1 MFTDSREPLVEV
13 ASQILC
19 VVLESNIHLNRETN
33 QYSLEEK
40 NSDSASKTNLFINYV
55 SRIHRD
61 EVSIFI
67 FTSLSG
73 TFIYQPHLLKRI
85 SISSWKAFVD
95 FSTTQWPKLSC
106 LVHARRSLFIKS
118 FWYYFGNSAISIRF
132 QPAFHSILIS
142 NHQKINNS
150 YFSRRDSCIL
160 CWKAAKCS
168 ISSCPFCTFSSML
181 EMTHVSPV

>member
-1 MFTDSREPLVEV
+1 MFTSLLNTLFSYDPIGYGLPYNYLMFTDSREPLVEV

-67 FTSLSG
+67 STFSVIR
-73 TFIYQPHLLKRI
+73 TFIYINLIFSKGFQFHLERLLSTSQQPNDPNFLALFMQEDLFLSRAFD
-85 SISSWKAFVD
+85 SI
-95 FSTTQWPKLSC
+95 LEI
-106 LVHARRSLFIKS
+106 L
-118 FWYYFGNSAISIRF
+118 RF
-132 QPAFHSILIS
+132 Q
-142 NHQKINNS
+142 
-150 YFSRRDSCIL
+150 
-160 CWKAAKCS
+160 
-168 ISSCPFCTFSSML
+168 
-181 EMTHVSPV
+181 